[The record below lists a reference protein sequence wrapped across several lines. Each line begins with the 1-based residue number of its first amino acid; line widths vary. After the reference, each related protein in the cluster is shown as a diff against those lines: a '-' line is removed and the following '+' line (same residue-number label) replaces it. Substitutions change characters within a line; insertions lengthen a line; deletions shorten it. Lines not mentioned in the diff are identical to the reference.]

1 MAQDIE
7 IADADKKYEE
17 QVLLIKRVTKKTT
30 GGNAMSFCALVV
42 VGDKVGQ
49 VGVGLG
55 RAHEVPPAIKKA
67 IVQAKR
73 NMITV
78 PLNKSTIPHDI
89 QLKYKAAKIML
100 KPAPAGTGLKVG
112 SVVRAILEFGG
123 VKDVSGKVMGSR
135 NQIVNA
141 YAVMRALSHLNT
153 RVVKTKK

>member
-1 MAQDIE
+1 
-7 IADADKKYEE
+7 
-17 QVLLIKRVTKKTT
+17 
-30 GGNAMSFCALVV
+30 MSFCALVV

-73 NMITV
+73 NMIRV

-89 QLKYKAAKIML
+89 QFKYKAAKILL

-141 YAVMRALSHLNT
+141 YAVMLALAKLNA
-153 RVVKTKK
+153 RVVKVKKS